1 MAGRPKE
8 RRLKAKLAEI
18 AKREIGPHATSIDW
32 VVQRVADGVT
42 VGKIAEYLAQEMNES
57 VSRSFF
63 SWHINNATP
72 DAKARIRAARKDA
85 THVWAEQT
93 LDIAARPVSTT
104 AEVQQARLQIETRR
118 WLTAVF
124 NREEFSE
131 KQQHE
136 VTLDLGQLHL
146 AALRTYNAKQVARTE
161 PLAVEI
167 ISEDATPALLSAGEP
182 LDE

>member
-8 RRLKAKLAEI
+8 RRLKTKLAEI
-18 AKREIGPHATSIDW
+18 AKREIGPHATPVDW
-32 VVQRVADGVT
+32 VVQKVADGVT
-42 VGKIAEYLAQEMNES
+42 IGKIAEYLAQEMNES
-57 VSRSFF
+57 VSRTFF

-72 DAKARIRAARKDA
+72 DAKERIKAARKEA

-93 LDIAARPVSTT
+93 LDIAERPASTT
-104 AEVQQARLQIETRR
+104 TEVQQARLQIETRR
-118 WLTAVF
+118 WLAGIF

-146 AALRTYNAKQVARTE
+146 AALRARAAQHAQVQRV
-161 PLAVEI
+161 PVEVV
-167 ISEDATPALLSAGEP
+167 STTAAPALLAAGERR
-182 LDE
+182 DE

>member
-1 MAGRPKE
+1 
-8 RRLKAKLAEI
+8 
-18 AKREIGPHATSIDW
+18 
-32 VVQRVADGVT
+32 VQKVADGVT
-42 VGKIAEYLAQEMNES
+42 IGKIAEYLAQEMNES

-72 DAKARIRAARKDA
+72 DAKERIKAARKEA

-93 LDIAARPVSTT
+93 LDIAERPAATT
-104 AEVQQARLQIETRR
+104 ADVQQARLQIETRR

-136 VTLDLGQLHL
+136 VTLDLGALHL
-146 AALRTYNAKQVARTE
+146 AALRARAARPQLQ
-161 PLAVEI
+161 PLPVEI
-167 ISEDATPALLSAGEP
+167 VSASTAPALLGAGEP
-182 LDE
+182 QEE